1 MMDFQRFITQL
12 EITITNDLPGEESQQ
27 KMRVNYDQSIELP
40 FSINNS
46 TPAAVLI
53 LLYLEDNEIYFF
65 LTKRTDEL
73 ENHKGQISLPGGMQ
87 EGNEKLIDTAL
98 RETQEEIGINKTSI
112 SIIGKITPLFV
123 PVTGFM
129 IYPFIGYSL
138 NKLDP
143 KMDPVEVAAIFSVN
157 ISDLLNK
164 ENRTIEQRN
173 IRGYDVQVPYF
184 KLNDYKVWGAT
195 SMILS
200 EFRDLINSKNENLYE
215 PNWY

>member
-1 MMDFQRFITQL
+1 MDFQRFITQL
-12 EITITNDLPGEESQQ
+12 KITINKDLPGEESHQ
-27 KMRVNYDQSIELP
+27 KMRVIYDQSIELP
-40 FSINNS
+40 FSKINS
-46 TPAAVLI
+46 TQAAVLI
-53 LLYLEDNEIYFF
+53 LLYLADNEIYFF

-73 ENHKGQISLPGGMQ
+73 KHHKGQISLPGGTQ

-112 SIIGKITPLFV
+112 SIIGTITPLFV

-138 NKLDP
+138 NKLNP
-143 KMDPVEVAAIFSVN
+143 KPDPVEVATIFSVN

-164 ENRTIEQRN
+164 ENRTTEQRN

-184 KLNDYKVWGAT
+184 KLNDYQVWGAT

-200 EFRDLINSKNENLYE
+200 EFRDLIKFINEK
-215 PNWY
+215 

>member
-1 MMDFQRFITQL
+1 MDFQRFITQL
-12 EITITNDLPGEESQQ
+12 KITINNDLPGEESHQ
-27 KMRVNYDQSIELP
+27 KMRVIYDQSIELS
-40 FSINNS
+40 FSKINS
-46 TPAAVLI
+46 IPAAVLI
-53 LLYLEDNEIYFF
+53 LLYLADNEIYFF

-73 ENHKGQISLPGGMQ
+73 KHHKGQISLPGGTQ

-112 SIIGKITPLFV
+112 SIIGTITPLFV

-143 KMDPVEVAAIFSVN
+143 KVDPVEVAAIFSVN

-200 EFRDLINSKNENLYE
+200 EFRDLIKSINEK
-215 PNWY
+215 

>member
-1 MMDFQRFITQL
+1 MDFQRFITQL
-12 EITITNDLPGEESQQ
+12 KIMITNGLPGEESHQ
-27 KMRVNYDQSIELP
+27 KMRVIYDKSIELP
-40 FSINNS
+40 FSKINS
-46 TPAAVLI
+46 IPAAVLI
-53 LLYLEDNEIYFF
+53 LLYLADNEIYFF

-73 ENHKGQISLPGGMQ
+73 KHHKGQISLPGGTQ

-112 SIIGKITPLFV
+112 SIIGTITPLFV

-129 IYPFIGYSL
+129 IYPFIGYSH
-138 NKLDP
+138 NKLEP
-143 KMDPVEVAAIFSVN
+143 KPDPVEVETIFSVN

-164 ENRTIEQRN
+164 ENRTTEQRN

-184 KLNDYKVWGAT
+184 KLNDYQVWGAT

-200 EFRDLINSKNENLYE
+200 EFRDLIKFINEK
-215 PNWY
+215 

>member
-1 MMDFQRFITQL
+1 MDFQRFITQL
-12 EITITNDLPGEESQQ
+12 KITINNDLPSEESHQ
-27 KMRVNYDQSIELP
+27 KMRVIYDQSIELP
-40 FSINNS
+40 FSKINS
-46 TPAAVLI
+46 IPAAVLI
-53 LLYLEDNEIYFF
+53 LLYLADNEIYFF

-73 ENHKGQISLPGGMQ
+73 KHHKGQISLPGGTQ

-112 SIIGKITPLFV
+112 SIIGTITPLFV

-143 KMDPVEVAAIFSVN
+143 KPDPVEVATIFSVN

-164 ENRTIEQRN
+164 ENRTTEQRN

-184 KLNDYKVWGAT
+184 KLNDYQVWGAT

-200 EFRDLINSKNENLYE
+200 EFRDLIKSINEK
-215 PNWY
+215 

>member
-1 MMDFQRFITQL
+1 MMNFQRFITQL
-12 EITITNDLPGEESQQ
+12 EITITNDLPGEVSQQ
-27 KMRVNYDQSIELP
+27 KMRVNYGQSIELP
-40 FSINNS
+40 FSKNNS

-73 ENHKGQISLPGGMQ
+73 ENHKGQISLPGGTQ

-112 SIIGKITPLFV
+112 SIIGTITPLFV

-143 KMDPVEVAAIFSVN
+143 KLDPVEVAAIFSVN

-200 EFRDLINSKNENLYE
+200 EFRDLIKSINEK
-215 PNWY
+215 

>member
-1 MMDFQRFITQL
+1 MDFQRFITQL

-27 KMRVNYDQSIELP
+27 KMRVNYDQFIELP
-40 FSINNS
+40 FSKINS
-46 TPAAVLI
+46 TQAAVLI
-53 LLYLEDNEIYFF
+53 LLYLADNEIYFF

-73 ENHKGQISLPGGMQ
+73 KHHKGQISLPGGTQ

-112 SIIGKITPLFV
+112 SIIGTITPLFV

-143 KMDPVEVAAIFSVN
+143 KPDPVEVATIFSVN

-164 ENRTIEQRN
+164 ENRTTEQRN
-173 IRGYDVQVPYF
+173 ISGYDVQVPYF
-184 KLNDYKVWGAT
+184 KLNDYQVWGAT

-200 EFRDLINSKNENLYE
+200 EFRDLIKSINGK
-215 PNWY
+215 

>member
-1 MMDFQRFITQL
+1 MDFQRFITQL
-12 EITITNDLPGEESQQ
+12 KITINNDLPGEESHQ
-27 KMRVNYDQSIELP
+27 KMRVIYDQSIELP
-40 FSINNS
+40 FSKKNS
-46 TPAAVLI
+46 IPAAVLI
-53 LLYLEDNEIYFF
+53 LLYLADNEIYFF

-73 ENHKGQISLPGGMQ
+73 KHHKGQISLPGGTQ

-112 SIIGKITPLFV
+112 SIIGTITPLFV

-143 KMDPVEVAAIFSVN
+143 KPDPVEVATIFSVN

-164 ENRTIEQRN
+164 ENRTTEQRN

-184 KLNDYKVWGAT
+184 KLNDYQVWGAT

-200 EFRDLINSKNENLYE
+200 EFRDLIKSINEK
-215 PNWY
+215 

>member
-1 MMDFQRFITQL
+1 MDFQRFITQL
-12 EITITNDLPGEESQQ
+12 KITINKDLPGEESHQ
-27 KMRVNYDQSIELP
+27 KMRVIYDQSIELP
-40 FSINNS
+40 FSKINS
-46 TPAAVLI
+46 TQAAVLI
-53 LLYLEDNEIYFF
+53 LLYLADNEIYFF

-73 ENHKGQISLPGGMQ
+73 KHHKGQISLPGGTQ

-112 SIIGKITPLFV
+112 SIIGTITPLFV

-138 NKLDP
+138 NKLNP
-143 KMDPVEVAAIFSVN
+143 KPDPVEVATIFSVN

-164 ENRTIEQRN
+164 ENQTTEKRN

-184 KLNDYKVWGAT
+184 KLNDYQVWGAT

-200 EFRDLINSKNENLYE
+200 EFRDLIKSINEK
-215 PNWY
+215 

>member
-27 KMRVNYDQSIELP
+27 KMRVNYDQPIELP
-40 FSINNS
+40 FSKNNS

-73 ENHKGQISLPGGMQ
+73 ENHRGQISLPGGTQ

-112 SIIGKITPLFV
+112 SIIGTITPLFV

-143 KMDPVEVAAIFSVN
+143 KPDPVEVATIFSVN

-164 ENRTIEQRN
+164 ENRTTEQRN

-184 KLNDYKVWGAT
+184 KLNDYQVWGAT

-200 EFRDLINSKNENLYE
+200 EVRDLIKSINEK
-215 PNWY
+215 

>member
-1 MMDFQRFITQL
+1 MDFQRFITQL
-12 EITITNDLPGEESQQ
+12 KIAINKDLPGEESHQ
-27 KMRVNYDQSIELP
+27 KMRVIYDQSIELP
-40 FSINNS
+40 FSKINS
-46 TPAAVLI
+46 TQAAVLI
-53 LLYLEDNEIYFF
+53 LLYLADNEIYFF

-73 ENHKGQISLPGGMQ
+73 KHHKGQISLPGGTQ

-112 SIIGKITPLFV
+112 SIIGTITPLFV

-138 NKLDP
+138 NKLNP
-143 KMDPVEVAAIFSVN
+143 KPDPVEVATIFSVN

-164 ENRTIEQRN
+164 ENRTTEQRN

-184 KLNDYKVWGAT
+184 KLNDYQVWGAT

-200 EFRDLINSKNENLYE
+200 EFRDLIKFINEK
-215 PNWY
+215 

>member
-1 MMDFQRFITQL
+1 MDFQRFITQL
-12 EITITNDLPGEESQQ
+12 KITINNDLPGEESHQ
-27 KMRVNYDQSIELP
+27 KMRVIYDQSIELP
-40 FSINNS
+40 FSKINS
-46 TPAAVLI
+46 IPAAVLI
-53 LLYLEDNEIYFF
+53 LLYLADNEIYFF

-73 ENHKGQISLPGGMQ
+73 KHHKGQISLPGGTQ

-112 SIIGKITPLFV
+112 SIIGTITPLFV

-143 KMDPVEVAAIFSVN
+143 KPDPVEVATIFSVN

-164 ENRTIEQRN
+164 ENRTTEKRN

-184 KLNDYKVWGAT
+184 KLNDYQVWGAT

-200 EFRDLINSKNENLYE
+200 EFRDLIKFINEK
-215 PNWY
+215 

>member
-12 EITITNDLPGEESQQ
+12 EITITNDLPGEESHQ
-27 KMRVNYDQSIELP
+27 KMRVIYDQSIELP
-40 FSINNS
+40 FSKINS
-46 TPAAVLI
+46 TQAAVLI
-53 LLYLEDNEIYFF
+53 LLYLADNEIYFF

-73 ENHKGQISLPGGMQ
+73 KHHKGQISLPGGTQ

-112 SIIGKITPLFV
+112 SIIGTITPLFV

-143 KMDPVEVAAIFSVN
+143 KPDPVEVATIFSVN

-164 ENRTIEQRN
+164 ENRTTEQRN

-184 KLNDYKVWGAT
+184 KLNDYQVWGAT

-200 EFRDLINSKNENLYE
+200 EFRDLIKSINEK
-215 PNWY
+215 

>member
-1 MMDFQRFITQL
+1 MDFQRFITQL
-12 EITITNDLPGEESQQ
+12 KITINNDLPGEESHQ
-27 KMRVNYDQSIELP
+27 KMRVIYDQSIELP
-40 FSINNS
+40 FSKINS
-46 TPAAVLI
+46 IPAAVLI
-53 LLYLEDNEIYFF
+53 LLYLADNEIYFF
-65 LTKRTDEL
+65 LTKRTDDL
-73 ENHKGQISLPGGMQ
+73 KHHKGQISLPGGTQ

-112 SIIGKITPLFV
+112 SIIGTITPLFV

-143 KMDPVEVAAIFSVN
+143 KPDPVEVATIFSVN

-164 ENRTIEQRN
+164 ENRTTEQRN

-184 KLNDYKVWGAT
+184 KLNDYQVWGAT

-200 EFRDLINSKNENLYE
+200 EFRDLIKSINEK
-215 PNWY
+215 

>member
-12 EITITNDLPGEESQQ
+12 KITINKDLPGEESHQ
-27 KMRVNYDQSIELP
+27 KMRVIYDQSIELP
-40 FSINNS
+40 FSKINS
-46 TPAAVLI
+46 TQAAVLI
-53 LLYLEDNEIYFF
+53 LLYLADNEIYFF

-73 ENHKGQISLPGGMQ
+73 KHHKGQISLPGGTQ

-112 SIIGKITPLFV
+112 SIIGTITPLFV

-143 KMDPVEVAAIFSVN
+143 KPDPVEVATIFSVN

-164 ENRTIEQRN
+164 ENRTTEQRN

-184 KLNDYKVWGAT
+184 KLNDYQVWGAT

-200 EFRDLINSKNENLYE
+200 EFRDLIKSINEK
-215 PNWY
+215 

>member
-1 MMDFQRFITQL
+1 MDFQRFITQL
-12 EITITNDLPGEESQQ
+12 KITINNDLPGEESHQ
-27 KMRVNYDQSIELP
+27 KMRVIYDQSIELP
-40 FSINNS
+40 FSKINS
-46 TPAAVLI
+46 IPAAVLI
-53 LLYLEDNEIYFF
+53 LLYLADNEIYFF

-73 ENHKGQISLPGGMQ
+73 KHHKGQISLPGGTQ

-112 SIIGKITPLFV
+112 SIIGTITPLFV

-138 NKLDP
+138 YKLNP
-143 KMDPVEVAAIFSVN
+143 KPDPVEVATIFSVN

-164 ENRTIEQRN
+164 ENRTTEQRN

-184 KLNDYKVWGAT
+184 KLNDYQVWGAT

-200 EFRDLINSKNENLYE
+200 EFRDLIKFINEK
-215 PNWY
+215 

>member
-1 MMDFQRFITQL
+1 MDFQRFITQL
-12 EITITNDLPGEESQQ
+12 KITINKDLPGEESHQ
-27 KMRVNYDQSIELP
+27 KMRVIYDQSIELP
-40 FSINNS
+40 FSKKNS
-46 TPAAVLI
+46 TQAAILI
-53 LLYLEDNEIYFF
+53 LLYLADNEIYFF

-73 ENHKGQISLPGGMQ
+73 KHHKGQISLPGGTQ

-112 SIIGKITPLFV
+112 SIIGTITPLFV

-143 KMDPVEVAAIFSVN
+143 KPDPVEVATIFSVN

-164 ENRTIEQRN
+164 ENRTTEQRN

-184 KLNDYKVWGAT
+184 KLNDYQVWGAT

-200 EFRDLINSKNENLYE
+200 EFRDLIKSINEK
-215 PNWY
+215 

>member
-1 MMDFQRFITQL
+1 MDFQRFITQL
-12 EITITNDLPGEESQQ
+12 KITINNDLPGEESHQ
-27 KMRVNYDQSIELP
+27 KMRVIYDQSIELP
-40 FSINNS
+40 FSKINS
-46 TPAAVLI
+46 TQAAVLI
-53 LLYLEDNEIYFF
+53 LLYLADNEIYFF

-73 ENHKGQISLPGGMQ
+73 KHHKGQISLPGGTQ

-112 SIIGKITPLFV
+112 SIIGTITPLFV

-143 KMDPVEVAAIFSVN
+143 KPDPVEVATIFSVN

-200 EFRDLINSKNENLYE
+200 EFRDLIKSINEK
-215 PNWY
+215 

>member
-12 EITITNDLPGEESQQ
+12 EITITNDLPSEKSQQ
-27 KMRVNYDQSIELP
+27 KMRVNYDQSIGLP

-73 ENHKGQISLPGGMQ
+73 ENHKGQISLPGGTQ

-200 EFRDLINSKNENLYE
+200 EFRDLIKSIN
-215 PNWY
+215 

>member
-1 MMDFQRFITQL
+1 MDFQRFITQL
-12 EITITNDLPGEESQQ
+12 KITINNDLHGEESHQ
-27 KMRVNYDQSIELP
+27 KMRVIYDQSIELP
-40 FSINNS
+40 FLKINS

-53 LLYLEDNEIYFF
+53 LLYLADNEIYFF

-73 ENHKGQISLPGGMQ
+73 KHHKGQISLPGGTQ

-112 SIIGKITPLFV
+112 SIIGTITPLFV

-138 NKLDP
+138 NKLNP
-143 KMDPVEVAAIFSVN
+143 KPNPVEVATIFSVN

-164 ENRTIEQRN
+164 ENRTTEKRN

-184 KLNDYKVWGAT
+184 KLNDYQVWGAT

-200 EFRDLINSKNENLYE
+200 EFRDLIKFINEK
-215 PNWY
+215 

>member
-1 MMDFQRFITQL
+1 MDFQRFITQL
-12 EITITNDLPGEESQQ
+12 KITINKDLPGEESHQ
-27 KMRVNYDQSIELP
+27 KMRVIYDQSIELP
-40 FSINNS
+40 FSKINS
-46 TPAAVLI
+46 TQAAVLI
-53 LLYLEDNEIYFF
+53 LLYLADNEIYFF

-73 ENHKGQISLPGGMQ
+73 KNHKGQISLPGGKQ

-112 SIIGKITPLFV
+112 SIIGTITPLFV

-143 KMDPVEVAAIFSVN
+143 KPDPVEVATIFSVN

-164 ENRTIEQRN
+164 ENRTTEQRN

-184 KLNDYKVWGAT
+184 KLNDYQVWGAT

-200 EFRDLINSKNENLYE
+200 EFRDLIKSINEK
-215 PNWY
+215 

>member
-1 MMDFQRFITQL
+1 MDFQRFITQL
-12 EITITNDLPGEESQQ
+12 KITINNDLPGEESHQ
-27 KMRVNYDQSIELP
+27 KMRVIYDQSIELP
-40 FSINNS
+40 FSKINS
-46 TPAAVLI
+46 IPAAVLI

-73 ENHKGQISLPGGMQ
+73 KHHKGQISLPGGTQ

-112 SIIGKITPLFV
+112 SIIGTITPLFV

-143 KMDPVEVAAIFSVN
+143 KPDPVEVATIFSVN

-164 ENRTIEQRN
+164 ENRTTEQRN

-184 KLNDYKVWGAT
+184 KLNDYQVWGAT

-200 EFRDLINSKNENLYE
+200 EFRDLIKFINEK
-215 PNWY
+215 

>member
-1 MMDFQRFITQL
+1 MDFQRFITQL
-12 EITITNDLPGEESQQ
+12 IITINNDLPGEESHQ
-27 KMRVNYDQSIELP
+27 KMRVIYDQSIELP
-40 FSINNS
+40 FSEINS
-46 TPAAVLI
+46 IPAAVLI
-53 LLYLEDNEIYFF
+53 LLYLADNEIYFF

-73 ENHKGQISLPGGMQ
+73 KNHKGQISLPGGKQ

-112 SIIGKITPLFV
+112 SIIGTITPLFV

-138 NKLDP
+138 NKLNP
-143 KMDPVEVAAIFSVN
+143 KPDPVEVATIFSVN

-164 ENRTIEQRN
+164 ENQTTGKRN

-184 KLNDYKVWGAT
+184 KLNDYQVWGAT

-200 EFRDLINSKNENLYE
+200 EFRDLIKFINEK
-215 PNWY
+215 

>member
-1 MMDFQRFITQL
+1 MDFQRFITQL
-12 EITITNDLPGEESQQ
+12 KIRINNDLPGEESHQ
-27 KMRVNYDQSIELP
+27 KMRVIYDQSIELP
-40 FSINNS
+40 FSKINS
-46 TPAAVLI
+46 TQAAVLI
-53 LLYLEDNEIYFF
+53 LLYLADNEIYFF

-73 ENHKGQISLPGGMQ
+73 KHHKGQISLPGGTQ

-112 SIIGKITPLFV
+112 SIIGTITPLFV

-143 KMDPVEVAAIFSVN
+143 KPDPVEVATIFSVN

-164 ENRTIEQRN
+164 ENRTTEQRN

-184 KLNDYKVWGAT
+184 KLNDYQVWGAT

-200 EFRDLINSKNENLYE
+200 EFRDLIKSINEK
-215 PNWY
+215 

>member
-1 MMDFQRFITQL
+1 MDFQRFITQL
-12 EITITNDLPGEESQQ
+12 KITINNDLPGEESHQ
-27 KMRVNYDQSIELP
+27 KMRVIYDQSIELP
-40 FSINNS
+40 FSEINS

-53 LLYLEDNEIYFF
+53 LLYLADNEIYFF

-73 ENHKGQISLPGGMQ
+73 KHHKGQISFPGGTQ

-112 SIIGKITPLFV
+112 SIIGTITPLFV

-138 NKLDP
+138 NKLNP
-143 KMDPVEVAAIFSVN
+143 KLDPVEVATIFSVN

-164 ENRTIEQRN
+164 ENRTTEIRN

-184 KLNDYKVWGAT
+184 KLNDYQVWGAT

-200 EFRDLINSKNENLYE
+200 EFRDLIKSINEK
-215 PNWY
+215 

>member
-1 MMDFQRFITQL
+1 MDFQRFIIQL
-12 EITITNDLPGEESQQ
+12 KITINNDLPGEESHQ
-27 KMRVNYDQSIELP
+27 KMRVIYDQSIELP
-40 FSINNS
+40 FSKINS
-46 TPAAVLI
+46 IPAAVLI
-53 LLYLEDNEIYFF
+53 LLYLADNEIYFF

-73 ENHKGQISLPGGMQ
+73 KNHKGQISLPGGKQ

-112 SIIGKITPLFV
+112 SIIGTITPLFV

-143 KMDPVEVAAIFSVN
+143 KPDPVEVATIFSVN

-164 ENRTIEQRN
+164 ENRTTEQRN

-184 KLNDYKVWGAT
+184 KLNDYQVWGAT

-200 EFRDLINSKNENLYE
+200 EFRDLIKFINEK
-215 PNWY
+215 

>member
-1 MMDFQRFITQL
+1 MDFQRFITQL
-12 EITITNDLPGEESQQ
+12 KITINNDLPGEESHQ
-27 KMRVNYDQSIELP
+27 KMRVIYDQSIELP
-40 FSINNS
+40 FSKINS
-46 TPAAVLI
+46 IPAAVLI
-53 LLYLEDNEIYFF
+53 LLYLADNEIYFF
-65 LTKRTDEL
+65 LTKRTDDL
-73 ENHKGQISLPGGMQ
+73 KHHKGQISLPGGTQ

-112 SIIGKITPLFV
+112 SIIGTITPLFV

-138 NKLDP
+138 NKLNP
-143 KMDPVEVAAIFSVN
+143 KPDPVEVATIFSVN

-164 ENRTIEQRN
+164 ENRTTEQRN

-184 KLNDYKVWGAT
+184 KLNDYQVWGAT

-200 EFRDLINSKNENLYE
+200 EFRDLIKSINEK
-215 PNWY
+215 

>member
-1 MMDFQRFITQL
+1 MMNFQRFITQL
-12 EITITNDLPGEESQQ
+12 EITITNDLPSEESQQ
-27 KMRVNYDQSIELP
+27 KMRVNYDQSIEFP

-73 ENHKGQISLPGGMQ
+73 ENHKGQISLPGGTQ

-200 EFRDLINSKNENLYE
+200 EFRDLIKSIN
-215 PNWY
+215 

>member
-1 MMDFQRFITQL
+1 MDFQHFITQL
-12 EITITNDLPGEESQQ
+12 KITINNDLPGKESHQ
-27 KMRVNYDQSIELP
+27 KMRVIYDQSIELP
-40 FSINNS
+40 FSKINS
-46 TPAAVLI
+46 TQAAVLI
-53 LLYLEDNEIYFF
+53 LLYLADNEIYFF

-73 ENHKGQISLPGGMQ
+73 KNHKGQISLPGGKQ

-112 SIIGKITPLFV
+112 SIIGTITPLFV

-143 KMDPVEVAAIFSVN
+143 KPDPVEVATIFSVN

-164 ENRTIEQRN
+164 ENRTTEQRN

-184 KLNDYKVWGAT
+184 KLNDYQVWGAT

-200 EFRDLINSKNENLYE
+200 EFRDLIKSINEK
-215 PNWY
+215 